1 MKISK
6 SLQKL
11 AKEMN
16 KKNCHLYLVGG
27 FVRDSLLG
35 YSPQDIDITSNMRIE
50 DVEKICEKL
59 KYKCKIIN
67 KHLGTLLI
75 STQKEKYEYTTFRK
89 ESYSSGKHSPDEVE
103 FVDDIRLDALRRDI
117 TINAIYYDIVN
128 DEIIDLLG
136 GRKDLEQGIIRTCN
150 DPMITLKDDGIRIL
164 RCIRFASTF
173 DFKFDKNTYLGLKH
187 FRQNLLNIS
196 KERILKELK
205 LMVVADM
212 KFGIYNNIFWDAI
225 LDLKLLPLIFNRAL
239 VRMRKI
245 PRTII
250 RRFYLISEKNRLFT
264 FYMAVLDHYIHR
276 YTKPNQLKFIT
287 NMLFGLD
294 GIKESNETI
303 RLIEK
308 LYLIYENVENNID
321 IMNASICY
329 LGLTNGNRE
338 MLSLFFSDKANIR
351 LTGGILLIQ
360 SRKLPLGLDD
370 LEINAQDLLD
380 AKINEKYISQILVTL
395 YNQVVN
401 FKVKNEKSE
410 LLACAIAINEAFLD
424 LANKER
430 NKK

>member
-11 AKEMN
+11 AKEFE
-16 KKNCHLYLVGG
+16 KKNRHLYIVGG

-35 YSPQDIDITSNMRIE
+35 HSPQDIDITSNMRIE
-50 DVEKICEKL
+50 DVETICEKL

-75 STQKEKYEYTTFRK
+75 STPKEKYEYTTFRK
-89 ESYSSGKHSPDEVE
+89 ESYTSGKHSPDEVE

-150 DPMITLKDDGIRIL
+150 DPMITLKDDGLRIL

-173 DFKFDKNTYLGLKH
+173 NFQFDKKTYLGLKR

-212 KFGIYNNIFWDAI
+212 KFGIYNNIFWDTI

-239 VRMRKI
+239 VRMRQI

-294 GIKESNETI
+294 GIRESNETI

-308 LYLIYENVENNID
+308 LYLIYENVENNLD
-321 IMNASICY
+321 IMTASIAY

-338 MLSLFFSDKANIR
+338 MLSLFFSDKANRR

-360 SRKLPLGLDD
+360 SRNLPLNLDD
-370 LEINAQDLLD
+370 LKICAQDLLD

-401 FKVKNEKSE
+401 FKVNNEKSE

-424 LANKER
+424 
-430 NKK
+430 

>member
-11 AKEMN
+11 AKEFE
-16 KKNCHLYLVGG
+16 KKNRHLYIVGG

-35 YSPQDIDITSNMRIE
+35 HSPQDIDITSNMRIE
-50 DVEKICEKL
+50 DVETICEKL

-75 STQKEKYEYTTFRK
+75 STPKEKYEYTTFRK
-89 ESYSSGKHSPDEVE
+89 ESYTSGKHSPDEVE

-150 DPMITLKDDGIRIL
+150 DPMITLKDDGLRIL

-173 DFKFDKNTYLGLKH
+173 NFQFDKKTYLGLKR

-294 GIKESNETI
+294 GIRESNETI

-321 IMNASICY
+321 IMTASIAY

-338 MLSLFFSDKANIR
+338 MLSLFFSDKANSR

-360 SRKLPLGLDD
+360 SRNLPLNLDD
-370 LEINAQDLLD
+370 LKICAQDLLD

-401 FKVKNEKSE
+401 FKVNNEKSE

-424 LANKER
+424 LAKKER

>member
-6 SLQKL
+6 SLEKL
-11 AKEMN
+11 AKEFE
-16 KKNCHLYLVGG
+16 KKNRHLYIVGG

-75 STQKEKYEYTTFRK
+75 STPKEKYEYTTFRK
-89 ESYSSGKHSPDEVE
+89 ESYTSGKHSPDKVE

-150 DPMITLKDDGIRIL
+150 DPMITLKDDGLRIL

-173 DFKFDKNTYLGLKH
+173 NFQFDKKTYLGLKR

-212 KFGIYNNIFWDAI
+212 KFGIYNNIFWDTI

-294 GIKESNETI
+294 GIRESNEAI

-321 IMNASICY
+321 IMTASIAY
-329 LGLTNGNRE
+329 LRLTNGNRE
-338 MLSLFFSDKANIR
+338 MLSLFFSDKANRR

-360 SRKLPLGLDD
+360 SRNLPLNLDD
-370 LEINAQDLLD
+370 LEICAQDLLD

-401 FKVKNEKSE
+401 FKVNNEKSE

-424 LANKER
+424 LAKKER

>member
-11 AKEMN
+11 AKEFE
-16 KKNCHLYLVGG
+16 KKNRHLYIVGG

-50 DVEKICEKL
+50 EVETICEKL

-75 STQKEKYEYTTFRK
+75 STPKEKYEYTTFRK
-89 ESYSSGKHSPDEVE
+89 ESYTSGKHSPDEVE

-150 DPMITLKDDGIRIL
+150 DPMITLKDDGLRIL

-173 DFKFDKNTYLGLKH
+173 NFQFDKKTYLGLKR

-212 KFGIYNNIFWDAI
+212 KFGIYNNIFWDTI

-239 VRMRKI
+239 VRMRQI

-294 GIKESNETI
+294 GIRESNETI

-321 IMNASICY
+321 IMTASIAY

-338 MLSLFFSDKANIR
+338 MLSLFFSDKANRR

-360 SRKLPLGLDD
+360 SRNLPLNLDD
-370 LEINAQDLLD
+370 LKICAQDLLD
-380 AKINEKYISQILVTL
+380 AKIDEKYISQILVTL

-401 FKVKNEKSE
+401 FKVNNEKSE

-424 LANKER
+424 LAKKER

>member
-6 SLQKL
+6 TLQKL
-11 AKEMN
+11 AKEFE
-16 KKNCHLYLVGG
+16 KKNCHLYIVGG

-35 YSPQDIDITSNMRIE
+35 YNPQDIDITSSMRIE
-50 DVEKICEKL
+50 DVEKICQKL
-59 KYKCKIIN
+59 KFKCKIIN

-75 STQKEKYEYTTFRK
+75 SAPKEKYEYTTFRK
-89 ESYSSGKHSPDEVE
+89 ESYARGMHSPDKVE
-103 FVDDIRLDALRRDI
+103 FVDDIKLDALRRDF
-117 TINAIYYDIVN
+117 TINALYYDIAN

-136 GRKDLEQGIIRTCN
+136 GKKDLEQGIIRTCN
-150 DPMITLKDDGIRIL
+150 DPMITLKDDGLRIL
-164 RCIRFASTF
+164 RCIRFASTYN
-173 DFKFDKNTYLGLKH
+173 FKFDKKTYQGLRH

-196 KERILKELK
+196 KERIVKELK

-245 PRTII
+245 PRRII
-250 RRFYLISEKNRLFT
+250 RRFYLISEKNRLTT

-276 YTKPNQLKFIT
+276 YTKPKQLKFIV

-303 RLIEK
+303 RLLEK

-338 MLSLFFSDKANIR
+338 MLSLFYSDKANRR

-360 SRKLPLGLDD
+360 GRNLPLSLDE
-370 LEINAQDLLD
+370 LNISAQDLLD
-380 AKINEKYISQILVTL
+380 AKIDERYISQILVTL
-395 YNQVVN
+395 FNQVIN
-401 FKVKNEKSE
+401 FKVQNEKSE